1 MSRTPKTA
9 RRLFDRF
16 EPVHA
21 VTYFTP
27 EARKAFDDAGF
38 RGFWMGYFAARS
50 APLGAVPA
58 KVVTAVFYNFSRPH
72 VARALPA
79 AWEFGTP
86 ADALRARETSAV
98 AALNRYGVT
107 GEGAT
112 ATASA
117 LLERAARSA
126 PLDGRPLFAANLAL
140 PWPDDPVAKLWH
152 ASTLL
157 REQRGDAHVALLAA
171 AGVSG
176 RDSNVLHCVSDRVP
190 RDFIM
195 RSRQYDDDEWRAC
208 TGRLAARGVLDER
221 GALTPAG
228 VALKARLEDETDRL
242 ALSAFDALDDD
253 ELELLFR
260 TLTPLTRKVIASGD
274 IPAATPMGLSRDD
287 LNDDGANLH

>member
-1 MSRTPKTA
+1 M
-9 RRLFDRF
+9 
-16 EPVHA
+16 
-21 VTYFTP
+21 
-27 EARKAFDDAGF
+27 
-38 RGFWMGYFAARS
+38 
-50 APLGAVPA
+50 
-58 KVVTAVFYNFSRPH
+58 
-72 VARALPA
+72 
-79 AWEFGTP
+79 
-86 ADALRARETSAV
+86 
-98 AALNRYGVT
+98 
-107 GEGAT
+107 
-112 ATASA
+112 
-117 LLERAARSA
+117 
-126 PLDGRPLFAANLAL
+126 
-140 PWPDDPVAKLWH
+140 AKLWH
-152 ASTLL
+152 ATTLL

-228 VALKARLEDETDRL
+228 VELKAQLEDGTDRL

-253 ELELLFR
+253 ELER
-260 TLTPLTRKVIASGD
+260 SSARSPRSPGGDRGRD